1 MAPLGDPPMAPLADH
16 RLAPL
21 GDHEVA
27 PLSDLVMAP
36 YGRSLT
42 RAMRFNVFIH
52 LLASLLGLSG
62 VAGRWVNLF
71 NWPLNK
77 MDYTRFCK

>member
-1 MAPLGDPPMAPLADH
+1 MEPLGDPPMAPLADH

-27 PLSDLVMAP
+27 PLSDHAMAP

-42 RAMRFNVFIH
+42 PSPDVEKFGWLIGTLHVA
-52 LLASLLGLSG
+52 ASRQ
-62 VAGRWVNLF
+62 V
-71 NWPLNK
+71 
-77 MDYTRFCK
+77 